1 MIPLGKL
8 LAKNVF
14 AVAAAA
20 GSSVL
25 LLLSAIALRPASAP
39 ASHACCNRTFT
50 RYMRP
55 KSTADPVSADIGI
68 RKAASI
74 ASVLPPFARAKRDRK
89 RRLAVGIRQLP
100 IDRHAARALSII
112 D

>member
-20 GSSVL
+20 ASSVL

-74 ASVLPPFARAKRDRK
+74 ASVLPPFARAKRDRNEGWPLVSVSC
-89 RRLAVGIRQLP
+89 R
-100 IDRHAARALSII
+100 SIVTPREPCP
-112 D
+112 